1 MFYLVIKEKEGF
13 KYHKSRFQKN
23 EDYNTFVQDYSISNL
38 MTELIEHE
46 EVRLKFTETKQ
57 KYKVEQDIWKD
68 KEEENA
74 KSIFLNILRRTIALE
89 KQKAL
94 FL

>member
-1 MFYLVIKEKEGF
+1 
-13 KYHKSRFQKN
+13 
-23 EDYNTFVQDYSISNL
+23 

-57 KYKVEQDIWKD
+57 KYKVEQDIWKN

-89 KQKAL
+89 KQKVV

>member
-1 MFYLVIKEKEGF
+1 
-13 KYHKSRFQKN
+13 
-23 EDYNTFVQDYSISNL
+23 

-57 KYKVEQDIWKD
+57 KYKVEQDIWKA

-74 KSIFLNILRRTIALE
+74 KSIFLNKLRRTIALE

>member
-1 MFYLVIKEKEGF
+1 
-13 KYHKSRFQKN
+13 
-23 EDYNTFVQDYSISNL
+23 

-57 KYKVEQDIWKD
+57 KYKVEQDIWKN

-89 KQKAL
+89 KQKVL